1 MDGGQNNYDF
11 ILNDKSKPAS
21 RLPLPNLSR
30 PIWLIGALVGLTLII
45 AIFGTVLGSSKS
57 KVGGLTE
64 VIGLGQEINRVSADQ
79 LANLS
84 DPNLTALTAT
94 TQNTLSSDQAQ
105 LKKYAADHKIKI
117 NTKKLASYQN
127 QSTDDSLA
135 KAASN
140 NYLDSAFRTYLRD
153 ALTDYQSALSSAY
166 DGTTDGGV
174 RVILRASYQS
184 VKVLLVS
191 QVLAGN

>member
-21 RLPLPNLSR
+21 RLPLSNLSR

-84 DPNLTALTAT
+84 DPNLAALTAT

-184 VKVLLVS
+184 AKVLLAS